1 MIKRIG
7 TAIPL
12 LVAAI
17 CTQLAAQG
25 PTGVRFDGYV
35 QPRSEMTDDSAVFLL
50 RGARLGLQGQAA
62 SWASYRL
69 LTEWRSG
76 PASTVSLVDAY
87 VQLTDQRWTFTLGQS
102 KTPFSR
108 GFLQNEPDM
117 EIAELPM
124 AVEVLAPNRDIGAK
138 AEFRGVR
145 RLVFQGGVFNGEGR
159 NQTSNDNRSLL
170 LVARAVATI
179 DGGFEVGA
187 SGGIEDEEEYLG
199 VEAAYAR
206 RNIQLR
212 AEYLQFKVGPG
223 AGNTA
228 AGWYAF
234 GGWMQ
239 RGGRWQLVGRVE
251 QFDPDNSGAGDRITA
266 VTPGVQWLVRGENV
280 KVQASYSIVSEE
292 TGSIPNNRAI
302 VQMQLRF

>member
-1 MIKRIG
+1 MTKRIS
-7 TAIPL
+7 AAFPL

-17 CTQLAAQG
+17 CSQLAAQG

-50 RGARLGLQGQAA
+50 RGARLGLQGQAT

-76 PASTVSLVDAY
+76 PASTTSLVDAY
-87 VQLTDQRWTFTLGQS
+87 VQLTERRWTFTLGQS

-108 GFLQNEPDM
+108 GFLQNEPEM
-117 EIAELPM
+117 EIPELPIV
-124 AVEVLAPNRDIGAK
+124 VELLAPNRDIGAK
-138 AEFRGVR
+138 AEWRGVKR
-145 RLVFQGGVFNGEGR
+145 VVFQGGAFNGEGR
-159 NQTSNDNRSLL
+159 NRTTNDNRSLL
-170 LVARAVATI
+170 LVARAVATLQ
-179 DGGFEVGA
+179 GGFELGA
-187 SGGIEDEEEYLG
+187 SGATEDNEKYLG
-199 VEAAYAR
+199 AEAAYTR

-212 AEYLQFKVGPG
+212 GEYMQRKVGPG

-228 AGWYAF
+228 VGWYAF

-239 RGGRWQLVGRVE
+239 RGGRWQLVGRFE
-251 QFDPDNSGAGDRITA
+251 QFDPDNSGAGDRLTAITGGA
-266 VTPGVQWLVRGENV
+266 QWLVRGENV
-280 KVQASYSIVSEE
+280 KVQATYTIVNEE